1 MKKTKTRVKQ
11 GMLILLASTI
21 GIATPAL
28 GRPDSATVDLYY
40 GISAEIET
48 EAKRMNAD
56 GYQKEIEEAE
66 KKLKETQDKK
76 RNTENKIKELTS
88 KYEDIDEYLRE
99 IDMKQEEVID
109 NLAENEATIA
119 LLEQQIADTTL
130 ELEAAEAIADSQY
143 EGMKRRIQYIYENG
157 NTSQLELLLNA
168 TNLSDL
174 LNQVE
179 YAQQINEYDRT
190 LYVRYVLAKEDVN
203 LVKQN
208 LETQLET
215 AELAKSLN
223 EQDMEYYQEI
233 ARTKSEALAD
243 YQAMIGASEDQLE
256 EFMAQEKRDQE
267 ALTEVQKKEAER
279 IRKQQEEE
287 RLRRE
292 KEERES
298 GRYSGKDYSKVPHT
312 GYASASDIPKKDVT
326 DPNKMIWP
334 LPGDSSRGSGFGP
347 RVAPIKGASTFHKG
361 VDIGGRFGAQIVAS
375 LAGKVVTAGYSSSGG
390 NYIEIDHGNGYVTR
404 YLHCSK
410 LLVSKGQYVKQG
422 EVIGLVGSTGI
433 STAPHLHF
441 TVVHNGV
448 CVDPLDYVRY

>member
-1 MKKTKTRVKQ
+1 MKKTKQRVKQ
-11 GMLILLASTI
+11 GLLILLASTVCV
-21 GIATPAL
+21 ATPAF
-28 GRPDSATVDLYY
+28 GRPDASTPDVYY
-40 GISAEIET
+40 GISAEFET
-48 EAKRMNAD
+48 EAKRMNAED
-56 GYQKEIEEAE
+56 YKKDIEEAE
-66 KKLKETQDKK
+66 KKLKETQEKK
-76 RNTENKIKELTS
+76 RKTQNKINELTS
-88 KYEDIDEYLRE
+88 KYEDIDAYLKE

-109 NLAENEATIA
+109 SLAENEATIA
-119 LLEQQIADTTL
+119 LLEQQIAETTL
-130 ELEAAEAIADSQY
+130 ELEAAEAVADSQY

-203 LVKQN
+203 LCKQN

-223 EQDMEYYQEI
+223 EQDYEYYMEI
-233 ARTKSEALAD
+233 ERTKSEALAD
-243 YQAMIGASEDQLE
+243 YGAMIGASEEQLE
-256 EFMAQEKRDQE
+256 EFMAQEKRNQADLEKLNEKQ
-267 ALTEVQKKEAER
+267 AEL

-292 KEERES
+292 KAEQAS
-298 GRYSGKDYSKVPHT
+298 GNYRGKDYSKVPRT

-361 VDIGGRFGAQIVAS
+361 VDIGGKFGAQIVAS
-375 LAGKVVTAGYSSSGG
+375 LAGRVTTAGYSSSGG